1 AQQVESDGFRHND
14 FLDRD
19 DTNGRRETTL
29 RGKLRLA
36 PSDDWRIDLAG
47 MYVDLDNGY
56 DAFTPD
62 NSLTTHSDRPGR
74 DAQRSSGGSLV
85 VNGAMGP
92 TLLKSVSAA
101 AVSDIDYSFDGDWG
115 NDPYWGE
122 FAPYDYYTSFAR
134 ERRTLSE
141 DLRLVSASTAE

>member
-29 RGKLRLA
+29 RGKLRLT
-36 PSDDWRIDLAG
+36 PSDDWRVDLAAL
-47 MYVDLDNGY
+47 YVDLDNGY

-74 DAQRSSGGSLV
+74 DAQRSSGASLV
-85 VNGAMGP
+85 VAGDLRA
-92 TLLKSVSAA
+92 TRLVSTS
-101 AVSDIDYSFDGDWG
+101 AVADSDIDYSFD
-115 NDPYWGE
+115 
-122 FAPYDYYTSFAR
+122 
-134 ERRTLSE
+134 
-141 DLRLVSASTAE
+141 